1 VNDTQKNSGDRSSF
15 VEQLGEFFRRNV
27 YWFLVAGF
35 VLLLLQDVFG
45 THGVLAM
52 RRSEKEAQEIQ
63 RNIKL
68 LDQENEQLQEK
79 VKALKTDPS
88 AIEKIAREENR
99 LARPGE
105 YIFEVQ
111 PRSSDSS
118 HPALQPP
125 VNPPNKP

>member
-1 VNDTQKNSGDRSSF
+1 MNDTRQNSGERSSF
-15 VEQLGEFFRRNV
+15 FEQLGEFFRRNV

-35 VLLLLQDVFG
+35 ILLLLQDVFG

-68 LDQENEQLQEK
+68 LDQENQQLQEK

-111 PRSSDSS
+111 PRPGDSFRAAPQ
-118 HPALQPP
+118 HPADSTS
-125 VNPPNKP
+125 KP

>member
-1 VNDTQKNSGDRSSF
+1 MNDTRTNTPDGGGF
-15 VEQLGEFFRRNV
+15 FEQLGDFFRRNV
-27 YWFLVAGF
+27 HWFLVTGF
-35 VLLLLQDVFG
+35 ALLLLQDVFG

-68 LDQENEQLQEK
+68 LDDENQQLQEK
-79 VKALKTDPS
+79 VKSLKSDPS

-111 PRSSDSS
+111 PRSSDAA
-118 HPALQPP
+118 HPAPQPP
-125 VNPPNKP
+125 LNPPNKP